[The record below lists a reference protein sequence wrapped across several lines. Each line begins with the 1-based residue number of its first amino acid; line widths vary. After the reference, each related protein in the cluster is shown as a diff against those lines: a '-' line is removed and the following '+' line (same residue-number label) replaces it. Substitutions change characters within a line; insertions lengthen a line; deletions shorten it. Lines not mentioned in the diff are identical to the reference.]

1 MRRRRLMVLPAVLAL
16 GAALVLAATPAPAAT
31 ELSPRLVTKTRPYVR
46 GLQPGVKVK
55 AIVTA
60 GDVWGKG
67 RHKWQMSGIPD
78 GIGVNKTG
86 HGRLQVYVNHEW
98 SRGEDP
104 DNARIDHL
112 TLNKSAGLIHA
123 DYVLDGSEGFIQLC
137 SSTLTK
143 IGGTPYYTTGE
154 EDASG
159 VHHGVALAVNTNT
172 NHLTQ
177 LPWMGHMLHENVVP
191 MKGMSQSVTMLME
204 DGRPR
209 QSQLWAYTAANFQ
222 AALHGRGQMRVF
234 VAKKSHG
241 VAVADS
247 ASVARASTAS
257 GRFVAVPSNANTSK
271 QDLDKMARKVGA
283 MHFYRVEDGTAD
295 PWHKGR
301 FYFSE
306 TGAAN
311 TPTLFGRVWKLEID
325 PHNVTRAK
333 VTPILDGG
341 HGDDM
346 VQPDNLG
353 ISKKALIIQED
364 RNYHRSGANRI
375 LTYTFASKTLTTS
388 AKVVVGK
395 HIKKRYGPGR
405 WESSG
410 VVNVSSF
417 FGPGTWLL
425 DVQGDKQSVL
435 QQGPSL
441 KVDSAR
447 GEGGQLLLVTI
458 PGT

>member
-1 MRRRRLMVLPAVLAL
+1 MKRRLLVPPAVITLGFAL
-16 GAALVLAATPAPAAT
+16 MWVARPAPAAT
-31 ELSPRLVTKTRPYVR
+31 ELSPRLVTKTRAYVR
-46 GLQPGVKVK
+46 GVQPGVKVK

-67 RHKWQMSGIPD
+67 RHVWQMSGIPD
-78 GIGVNKTG
+78 GIGVNPTG

-98 SRGEDP
+98 SKGEDP
-104 DNARIDHL
+104 DFARVDHL
-112 TLNKSAGLIHA
+112 TLNKDAGLIHA
-123 DYVLDGSEGFIQLC
+123 DYLLDGSERFIQLC
-137 SSTLTK
+137 SSTLTR
-143 IGGTPYYTTGE
+143 IGGKPYYTTGE

-159 VHHGVALAVNTNT
+159 VHHGEAFAVNTNT
-172 NHLTQ
+172 DHLTQ

-191 MKGMSQSVTMLME
+191 MKGLSQSVTMLME

-209 QSQLWAYTAANFQ
+209 QSQLWSYTAPTFDD
-222 AALHGRGQMRVF
+222 ALHGRGQMRVF
-234 VAKKSHG
+234 VAKGGSSG
-241 VAVADS
+241 ATDS
-247 ASVARASTAS
+247 ASIARGALAT
-257 GRFVAVPSNANTSK
+257 GRFVAVPSNANTTK
-271 QDLDKMARKVGA
+271 QDLDKMARNIGA
-283 MHFYRVEDGTAD
+283 MHFYRIEDGTAD
-295 PWHKGR
+295 PWHAGR

-306 TGAAN
+306 TGAAH
-311 TPTLFGRVWKLEID
+311 TPTLFGRVWRLQIN
-325 PHNVTRAK
+325 PHDVTRAR

-346 VQPDNLG
+346 VNPDNLG

-375 LTYTFASKTLTTS
+375 LTYTFANQTLTTS
-388 AKVVVGK
+388 AEVVVGK

-410 VVNVSSF
+410 VVNVSDF
-417 FGPGTWLL
+417 FGPGAWLL

-441 KVDSAR
+441 KIDSAR